1 MSKILKEK
9 KKKQGWKGR
18 WGDGQDLEGNP
29 LYIPKNALK
38 EHVLGNLLFERTSL
52 EGGQVLQRA

>member
-1 MSKILKEK
+1 MSKILKDK
-9 KKKQGWKGR
+9 KKGGGVEKEGGW
-18 WGDGQDLEGNP
+18 QDLEGNP
-29 LYIPKNALK
+29 LYISKSALK

>member
-1 MSKILKEK
+1 MSKILKDK
-9 KKKQGWKGR
+9 KKRGGGRKG
-18 WGDGQDLEGNP
+18 GGGEQDLEGNP
-29 LYIPKNALK
+29 LYISKSALK